1 LQSKN
6 KEDDM
11 PRIALMIGVALL
23 VAIGLGTWISGE
35 EQPTEPSAPPILV
48 GEPGVDADLDERLY
62 LEQALAEERE
72 ARIALED
79 TLAMLFEELER
90 LEGTDE
96 RTAARIQA
104 VAENERQA
112 RAAERRGQRDEADW
126 MRR

>member
-1 LQSKN
+1 
-6 KEDDM
+6 
-11 PRIALMIGVALL
+11 MIGVALL

-48 GEPGVDADLDERLY
+48 GEPGVDADLDERLQY

-96 RTAARIQA
+96 LTAQNPGCSRKRAPGTRRRTSGT
-104 VAENERQA
+104 EE
-112 RAAERRGQRDEADW
+112 
-126 MRR
+126 